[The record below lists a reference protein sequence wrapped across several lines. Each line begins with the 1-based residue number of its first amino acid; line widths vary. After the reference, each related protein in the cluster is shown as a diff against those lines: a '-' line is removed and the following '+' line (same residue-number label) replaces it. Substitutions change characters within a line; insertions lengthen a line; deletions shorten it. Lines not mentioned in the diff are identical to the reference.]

1 MGGIIARM
9 MLSDE
14 NLLDDLDRL
23 DDQNV
28 LSMSEKRQIRE
39 AIKQSAGEEQLKER
53 FELKTLP
60 QVDTAVFLSS
70 PFRGTDYADRWF
82 TRALRRIVYLP
93 VGLVKTVTDN
103 LAALAIQGDLAQNPL
118 GALYLQNG
126 ASQLSDKS
134 SFIQL
139 TKDIRINDRITYHSI
154 IANNDADIT
163 RGLAEMQPA
172 GAKLDLSE
180 EVVEDDSTEDVIGID
195 DNNPLLTDSDEL
207 PGQPLVAAVTV
218 DGEIGQ
224 ALTEQLSDG
233 IVPYTSAHLDGAASE
248 TVINGGHSIQENP
261 QTILTLRRIL
271 HQQLQQQDAN

>member
-1 MGGIIARM
+1 M
-9 MLSDE
+9 
-14 NLLDDLDRL
+14 
-23 DDQNV
+23 
-28 LSMSEKRQIRE
+28 
-39 AIKQSAGEEQLKER
+39 
-53 FELKTLP
+53 
-60 QVDTAVFLSS
+60 
-70 PFRGTDYADRWF
+70 
-82 TRALRRIVYLP
+82 
-93 VGLVKTVTDN
+93 
-103 LAALAIQGDLAQNPL
+103 AQNPL

-180 EVVEDDSTEDVIGID
+180 EITENDHAEDVIDVD
-195 DNNPLLTDSDEL
+195 DSNALLTDSDEL

-248 TVINGGHSIQENP
+248 TVINGGHSIQENT

-271 HQQLQQQDAN
+271 HQQLQQQDTN